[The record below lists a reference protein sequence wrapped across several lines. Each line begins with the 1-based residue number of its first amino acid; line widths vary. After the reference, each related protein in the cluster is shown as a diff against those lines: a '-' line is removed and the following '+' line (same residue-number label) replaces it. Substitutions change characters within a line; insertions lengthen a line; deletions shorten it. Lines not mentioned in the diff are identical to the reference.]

1 MLEDV
6 EQSLWEVLTSIPWAK
21 WFAALFLLVAGVV
34 LASLAA
40 RAVSRMARNRL
51 SLHHTVM
58 FRRVV
63 FYLVLAIFVMAAMRE
78 AGFSLDV
85 LLGAAGILTV
95 AIGFASQT
103 SASNMISGLFL
114 LVERPFELGDFIEV
128 EATIGEVVGIDML
141 SVKLRTADNLY
152 VRIPNETLIKTR
164 VVNRSRF
171 PIRRIDLVIGIA
183 YAEDVERVEGLLLA
197 LAERSQECL
206 EEPKAFVL
214 VTGFGPSSVDL
225 QFSFW
230 VPRDKVLEG
239 RSNMMVAVKRTLDAE
254 GVEIPF
260 PHTSVYAGSHSE
272 PFKVQLLSASPAEVA
287 SDAQEEHVHN
297 NQKKEASDVSH

>member
-1 MLEDV
+1 MI
-6 EQSLWEVLTSIPWAK
+6 EQFESSLMQFFGAIAWGK
-21 WFAALFLLVAGVV
+21 WISTLFLLILGIV
-34 LASLAA
+34 LASFAA
-40 RAVSRMARNRL
+40 RGVTRFMEDRASR
-51 SLHHTVM
+51 HHTVM
-58 FRRVV
+58 LRRLV
-63 FYLVLAIFVMAAMRE
+63 FYIVLAIFFVAALRE

-85 LLGAAGILTV
+85 VLGAAGILTV

-114 LVERPFELGDFIEV
+114 LVEKPFEIGNFIEV
-128 EATIGEVVGIDML
+128 ENTIGEVVSIDML
-141 SVKLRTADNLY
+141 SVKLRTPDNLY

-171 PIRRIDLVIGIA
+171 PIRRMDLTVGIA
-183 YAEDVERVEGLLLA
+183 YAEDVERVEKLLLE
-197 LAERSQECL
+197 LARQNSASL

-230 VPRDKVLEG
+230 VPSNKVLEG
-239 RSNMMVAVKRTLDAE
+239 RSQMMVAIKKTLDEE

-260 PHTSVYAGSHSE
+260 PHTSIYAGSHSE
-272 PFKVQLLSASPAEVA
+272 PFRVELLRPETTTNQGGP
-287 SDAQEEHVHN
+287 DADQN
-297 NQKKEASDVSH
+297 G